1 MSRSLPARPNLD
13 HLKAQAK
20 DLLDAH
26 RRREPEAFERI
37 RAAVPAFA
45 RMSDD
50 ELARAAF
57 ALHDAQS
64 AIAREYG
71 FASWAELRDKVA
83 ALSAAPPS
91 REAVIAEQSAQV
103 TAAMG
108 FPPGAAAE
116 IAALAAR
123 AESIK
128 AAPTPAIV
136 PLLPLRNAVAFPGGV
151 IPIDVTRPTSLR
163 AIETAVA
170 SEHRFVAIFA
180 QRARDTEQPAQDDLH
195 TRGCLCVVLYLH
207 RGEAERPSRMLIQG
221 VRWITLDAIE
231 HTEPYYAARVSDAG
245 EVQRGDDQEIAA
257 LDRRLRDTARRFA
270 HTLPANREQ
279 VLAFIDQTQDIGQIA
294 DAAMAHTSA
303 GVSDSAAYATETQL
317 ARRLE
322 RAIAALD
329 AALARASAPP
339 PPA

>member
-1 MSRSLPARPNLD
+1 MSRQLPARPHLD

-20 DLLDAH
+20 DLVDAH
-26 RRREPEAFERI
+26 RRGEPEAFERI
-37 RAAVPAFA
+37 RASVPAFA

-50 ELARAAF
+50 ELARAGF

-71 FASWAELRDKVA
+71 FDSWAELRDKVA
-83 ALSAAPPS
+83 ALSAAAPS
-91 REAVIAEQSAQV
+91 QEAAIAEQSAQ
-103 TAAMG
+103 AAAALG

-116 IAALAAR
+116 IAAVAAQ

-128 AAPTPAIV
+128 AAPTPGIV
-136 PLLPLRNAVAFPGGV
+136 PMLPLRNAVAFPGAV
-151 IPIDVTRPTSLR
+151 IPIDVTRATSLR

-180 QRARDTEQPAQDDLH
+180 QRARDTEQPTQDDLH
-195 TRGCLCVVLYLH
+195 TQGCLCVVYYLH
-207 RGEAERPSRMLIQG
+207 RGEAGAPSRMLIQG

-231 HTEPYYAARVSDAG
+231 HTEPYYAARVSDASG
-245 EVQRGDDQEIAA
+245 VDRGDDQEIAA

-270 HTLPANREQ
+270 NTLPANRER
-279 VLAFIDQTQDIGQIA
+279 VLAFIDETQDIGQIA

-303 GVSDSAAYATETQL
+303 GVSESAAYAREPQL

-329 AALARASAPP
+329 AALAKASAPP

>member
-1 MSRSLPARPNLD
+1 MSRPLPARPHLD

-26 RRREPEAFERI
+26 QRGEPEAFERI

-50 ELARAAF
+50 QLARAAF

-83 ALSAAPPS
+83 ALSAEPPS
-91 REAVIAEQSAQV
+91 REAVIAEQSAQ
-103 TAAMG
+103 AAAAVG
-108 FPPGAAAE
+108 LPPEAAAE
-116 IAALAAR
+116 IATMVAK

-128 AAPTPAIV
+128 AEPTPAVV
-136 PLLPLRNAVAFPGGV
+136 PMLPLRNAVAFPGST

-170 SEHRFVAIFA
+170 TEHRFIAIFA
-180 QRARDTEQPAQDDLH
+180 QRARDTEQPTQDDLH
-195 TRGCLCVVLYLH
+195 TSGCLCVVLYFH
-207 RGEAERPSRMLIQG
+207 RAEARTPSRMLIQG
-221 VRWITLDAIE
+221 IRWVTLDAIE

-245 EVQRGDDQEIAA
+245 GVDRGDDQEIAA

-270 HTLPANREQ
+270 HTLPANREE
-279 VLAFIDQTQDIGQIA
+279 VLAFIDKTQDIGQLA

-303 GVSDSAAYATETQL
+303 EVSESADYAQETQL

-322 RAIAALD
+322 RAIASLD
-329 AALARASAPP
+329 AALAKASAPP
-339 PPA
+339 PA

>member
-1 MSRSLPARPNLD
+1 MSRQLPARPNLD

-26 RRREPEAFERI
+26 QRGEPEAFERI

-50 ELARAAF
+50 ALARAAF

-91 REAVIAEQSAQV
+91 RVAVIAEQSAQ
-103 TAAMG
+103 AAAALG
-108 FPPGAAAE
+108 LPPGAAAE
-116 IAALAAR
+116 IAEMAAK

-128 AAPTPAIV
+128 ATPTPAVV
-136 PLLPLRNAVAFPGGV
+136 PMLPLRNAVAFPGAT
-151 IPIDVTRPTSLR
+151 IPIDVARPTSLR
-163 AIETAVA
+163 AIEAAVA

-180 QRARDTEQPAQDDLH
+180 QRAHDTEQPTLDDLH
-195 TRGCLCVVLYLH
+195 TQGCLCVVLYFH
-207 RGEAERPSRMLIQG
+207 RGEAGAKSRMLIRG

-231 HTEPYYAARVSDAG
+231 HTEPYYATRVSDAG
-245 EVQRGDDQEIAA
+245 GVDRGDDQEIAA

-270 HTLPANREQ
+270 HTLPANREE
-279 VLAFIDQTQDIGQIA
+279 VLEFIDKTQDIGQLA
-294 DAAMAHTSA
+294 DAAMAHTSS
-303 GVSDSAAYATETQL
+303 GVNESADYAKETQL
-317 ARRLE
+317 VRRLE
-322 RAIAALD
+322 RAIAAID

-339 PPA
+339 PA

>member
-1 MSRSLPARPNLD
+1 MSRPLPARPHLA

-26 RRREPEAFERI
+26 QRSEPAAFERI

-45 RMSDD
+45 RMSDE

-83 ALSAAPPS
+83 ALSAAPLS
-91 REAVIAEQSAQV
+91 REAVIAEQSAQ
-103 TAAMG
+103 AAAALG
-108 FPPGAAAE
+108 LPPEAAAE
-116 IAALAAR
+116 IAAAAAQ

-128 AAPTPAIV
+128 AAPTPATV
-136 PLLPLRNAVAFPGGV
+136 PMLPLRNAVAFPGAT
-151 IPIDVTRPTSLR
+151 IPIDVTRATSLR

-180 QRARDTEQPAQDDLH
+180 QRARDTEQPTQDDLH
-195 TRGCLCVVLYLH
+195 TKGCLCVVLYLH
-207 RGEAERPSRMLIQG
+207 RGDAGRPSRMLIQG

-245 EVQRGDDQEIAA
+245 GVDRGDDQEIAA

-279 VLAFIDQTQDIGQIA
+279 VLAFIDKTQDIGQIA
-294 DAAMAHTSA
+294 DAAMAHTSS
-303 GVSDSAAYATETQL
+303 GVSESAAYTTETQL

-322 RAIAALD
+322 RAIAALE
-329 AALARASAPP
+329 AALARGGAAAPP
-339 PPA
+339 A

>member
-1 MSRSLPARPNLD
+1 
-13 HLKAQAK
+13 
-20 DLLDAH
+20 
-26 RRREPEAFERI
+26 
-37 RAAVPAFA
+37 
-45 RMSDD
+45 MSDE

-91 REAVIAEQSAQV
+91 REAVIAEQSAQ
-103 TAAMG
+103 AAAALG
-108 FPPGAAAE
+108 LPPGAAAE
-116 IAALAAR
+116 IAAMAAK

-128 AAPTPAIV
+128 AAPTPTVV
-136 PLLPLRNAVAFPGGV
+136 PMLPLRNAVAFPGAT

-170 SEHRFVAIFA
+170 TEHRFIAIFA
-180 QRARDTEQPAQDDLH
+180 QRAKDTEQPTQDDLH
-195 TRGCLCVVLYLH
+195 ASGCLCIVLYFH
-207 RGEAERPSRMLIQG
+207 RGEAETPSRMLIRG

-231 HTEPYYAARVSDAG
+231 HTEPYYATRVSDAG
-245 EVQRGDDQEIAA
+245 GVDRGDDQEIAA

-270 HTLPANREQ
+270 HTLPANREE
-279 VLAFIDQTQDIGQIA
+279 VLEFIDKTQDIGQLA
-294 DAAMAHTSA
+294 DAAMAHTSG
-303 GVSDSAAYATETQL
+303 GVNESADYAKETQL
-317 ARRLE
+317 VRRLE
-322 RAIAALD
+322 RAIAAID

-339 PPA
+339 PA

>member
-1 MSRSLPARPNLD
+1 VSRQLPARPHLD

-26 RRREPEAFERI
+26 QRGEPEAFERI

-45 RMSDD
+45 RMSND

-91 REAVIAEQSAQV
+91 REAVIAEQSAQ
-103 TAAMG
+103 AAAALG

-116 IAALAAR
+116 IAAVAAKS
-123 AESIK
+123 ESNK

-136 PLLPLRNAVAFPGGV
+136 PMLPLRNAVAFPGAV
-151 IPIDVTRPTSLR
+151 IPIDLTRATSLR
-163 AIETAVA
+163 AIEAAVA

-180 QRARDTEQPAQDDLH
+180 QRAHDTEQPTQDDLH
-195 TRGCLCVVLYLH
+195 TSGCLCVVLYFHLA
-207 RGEAERPSRMLIQG
+207 EAGTPSRMLIQG

-231 HTEPYYAARVSDAG
+231 HTEPYYAVRVSDAG
-245 EVQRGDDQEIAA
+245 GVDRGDDQEIAA
-257 LDRRLRDTARRFA
+257 LDRRLRDAARRFA
-270 HTLPANREQ
+270 HTLPANREE
-279 VLAFIDQTQDIGQIA
+279 VLDFIDKTQDVGQLA

-303 GVSDSAAYATETQL
+303 GVSESADYARETQL

-329 AALARASAPP
+329 AALAKASAAPP
-339 PPA
+339 PA